1 MKEVEGAVQALKL
14 QLQVLEVREPND
26 FNSAFGAAKKGRA
39 GAVDILN
46 SAFLNAHRKKF
57 VESGERSGLPV
68 IYSNNTFVEAG
79 GLMSFVEAG
88 GLMSMGGAL
97 QTISGA
103 LPRMST
109 NPERCQA
116 GGSSR
121 RPAEEV
127 RVHH

>member
-26 FNSAFGAAKKGRA
+26 FDSAFGAAKKGRA

-79 GLMSFVEAG
+79 GLMS
-88 GLMSMGGAL
+88 MGGAL